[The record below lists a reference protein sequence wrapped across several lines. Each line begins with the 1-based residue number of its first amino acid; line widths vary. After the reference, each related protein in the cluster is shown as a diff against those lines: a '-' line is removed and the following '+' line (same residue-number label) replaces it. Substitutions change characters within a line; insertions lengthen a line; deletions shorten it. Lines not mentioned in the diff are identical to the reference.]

1 MRRAHERRRER
12 RLTGV
17 EDHGVLST
25 RVAAGH
31 DAQLVDVSAGGA
43 LVETT
48 TRLLPG
54 SRVEI
59 RMTTKHR
66 RIAIKGEVM
75 RCCVQRLQPV
85 VYRGALR
92 FERPIALCEGAGG
105 AESLPAREEVTRGV
119 L

>member
-1 MRRAHERRRER
+1 
-12 RLTGV
+12 
-17 EDHGVLST
+17 
-25 RVAAGH
+25 VAAGD
-31 DAQLVDVSAGGA
+31 DAQLVDVSAAGA

-54 SRVEI
+54 SRIEI
-59 RMTTKHR
+59 RMTTTDR
-66 RIAIKGEVM
+66 RVAIKGEVI

-92 FERPIALCEGAGG
+92 FERPIALCDGLGVSD
-105 AESLPAREEVTRGV
+105 SLPTREEATRGV